1 MKYRSMTKAEIRQIA
16 GCSPNTFRNWMRRI
30 EKDIPGYDPSQRLLN
45 PIQVKRVME
54 LLCLDED
61 DST

>member
-1 MKYRSMTKAEIRQIA
+1 MTKKQLCAIA
-16 GCSPNTFRNWMRRI
+16 GCSPKTFRIWMRKI
-30 EKDIPGYDPSQRLLN
+30 EKDIPGYQPSQRLLT

-54 LLCLDED
+54 LLCLDD

>member
-1 MKYRSMTKAEIRQIA
+1 MYKSMTKKQLCAIA
-16 GCSPNTFRNWMRRI
+16 GCSPKTFRIWMRKI
-30 EKDIPGYDPSQRLLN
+30 EKDIPGYQPSQRLLT

-61 DST
+61 DSA

>member
-1 MKYRSMTKAEIRQIA
+1 MYKSRTKKQMCAIA
-16 GCSPNTFRNWMRRI
+16 GCSPKTLRIWMRKI
-30 EKDIPGYDPSQRLLN
+30 EKDIPGYQPSQRLLT